1 MITLFNVK
9 MITNMI
15 ILIKIIKMITLSNT
29 ILIILIMMYEDICV
43 CVRFVKVISWRLRL
57 YRQRAPIGRIGANRA
72 STNHSSAGDWE
83 FGQSRLG

>member
-29 ILIILIMMYEDICV
+29 ILIILIMMYEDMCV
-43 CVRFVKVISWRLRL
+43 CVL
-57 YRQRAPIGRIGANRA
+57 
-72 STNHSSAGDWE
+72 
-83 FGQSRLG
+83 

>member
-29 ILIILIMMYEDICV
+29 ILIILIMMCEDMCV
-43 CVRFVKVISWRLRL
+43 CFVKVISWRLSL
-57 YRQRAPIGRIGANRA
+57 YRQRAKIISMTMN
-72 STNHSSAGDWE
+72 
-83 FGQSRLG
+83 

>member
-29 ILIILIMMYEDICV
+29 ILIILIMMYEDMCV
-43 CVRFVKVISWRLRL
+43 CFVKVISWRLRL
-57 YRQRAPIGRIGANRA
+57 YRQRASP
-72 STNHSSAGDWE
+72 
-83 FGQSRLG
+83 L